1 MGEEERGGEGCKWRR
16 GVGRGGS
23 RGEGWG
29 GVGVEERGG
38 ECSEWRR
45 AVGRGGSGGEV

>member
-1 MGEEERGGEGCKWRR
+1 MGRGGSGGERWGGVGEEERGEEGCKWRR

-38 ECSEWRR
+38 EGWE
-45 AVGRGGSGGEV
+45 

>member
-1 MGEEERGGEGCKWRR
+1 MGRS
-16 GVGRGGS
+16 GS

-38 ECSEWRR
+38 EGWEWRR
-45 AVGRGGSGGEV
+45 AVGRGGRRGEG

>member
-1 MGEEERGGEGCKWRR
+1 M
-16 GVGRGGS
+16 GRGGS

-38 ECSEWRR
+38 ECSKWRR